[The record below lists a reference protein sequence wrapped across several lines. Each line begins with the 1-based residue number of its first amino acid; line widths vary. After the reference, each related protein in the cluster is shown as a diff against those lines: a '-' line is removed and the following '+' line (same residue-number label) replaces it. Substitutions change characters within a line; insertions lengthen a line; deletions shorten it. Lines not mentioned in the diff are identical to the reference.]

1 MVEMDVINTE
11 QFGERRDDDDE
22 EVLNRNTVVEPV
34 VGAGSDEA
42 STLETCTD
50 YINEMKIRNAVS
62 PDKTKHD
69 RFSDDREKQRLKEM
83 NERKYIKIR
92 DDIRN
97 YKLAL
102 SSELFKEKIKL
113 YGLDLRSD
121 PLANDCTSDDFQSTK
136 VGGCRRRE
144 NSTCSTDSIDDLYN
158 SFEDEEEY
166 FNIESA
172 APDFIS
178 GTTCETEDYI
188 GKANQELVVEFM
200 HLEDEIEEKK
210 SVLDHIKS
218 NEEKIRIFR
227 EEIETLKKENE
238 LLRIANDDLVDRIR
252 SYLQSKT

>member
-1 MVEMDVINTE
+1 MVEMDVIKTE

-22 EVLNRNTVVEPV
+22 EVLNRNIVVEPV
-34 VGAGSDEA
+34 VGACLDEA

-83 NERKYIKIR
+83 NERKCIKIR

-121 PLANDCTSDDFQSTK
+121 HPSVNDCTSDSE
-136 VGGCRRRE
+136 VGSRRRRE
-144 NSTCSTDSIDDLYN
+144 NSTCSTDSVDDLYN
-158 SFEDEEEY
+158 SCEDEEEY

-178 GTTCETEDYI
+178 ATTCETEDYI
-188 GKANQELVVEFM
+188 GKANQELVLEFM

-238 LLRIANDDLVDRIR
+238 LLRIANEDLVQHIR